1 MTFRLESTGQLPPD
15 RGTAAPDPYPGAT
28 WAPRSLAA
36 RYRQSP
42 RPTLVR
48 MWKEHSPKISTYV
61 QWIGL
66 RENLYTGKHGFYH
79 QI

>member
-48 MWKEHSPKISTYV
+48 MWKEHSPNKNINICSMD
-61 QWIGL
+61 WFK
-66 RENLYTGKHGFYH
+66 EKS
-79 QI
+79 